1 MLHVSTD
8 INKLINEISEPATN
22 PDFPYA
28 PFGWTREDA
37 MKAARAE
44 NLELTEAHW
53 EVVRALQNYY
63 AHHED
68 DTVISLRDLHDA
80 LDEHFHLQGG
90 LKYLYTLFPGGP
102 IAQSCRLAGLKAP
115 FMASDSSFG
124 SVA

>member
-1 MLHVSTD
+1 MLNTSTD
-8 INKLINEISEPATN
+8 INKLSRDPATD
-22 PDFPYA
+22 PDFPFA
-28 PFGWTREDA
+28 PFDWTREDA
-37 MKAARAE
+37 INGARKE
-44 NLELTEAHW
+44 GLELSEAHW
-53 EVVRALQNYY
+53 EAIRALQNYY
-63 AHHED
+63 AHHD
-68 DTVISLRDLHDA
+68 DTMTINLRDLHDA

>member
-1 MLHVSTD
+1 MLHASTD
-8 INKLINEISEPATN
+8 INKLVGDPATH

-28 PFGWTREDA
+28 PLDWTREDA
-37 MKAARAE
+37 MKIAQAE
-44 NLELTEAHW
+44 GLQLTETHW
-53 EVVRALQNYY
+53 EAIRALQNYY
-63 AHHED
+63 AHHD
-68 DTVISLRDLHDA
+68 DESVINLRDLHDA

-90 LKYLYTLFPGGP
+90 LKFLYTLFPGGP